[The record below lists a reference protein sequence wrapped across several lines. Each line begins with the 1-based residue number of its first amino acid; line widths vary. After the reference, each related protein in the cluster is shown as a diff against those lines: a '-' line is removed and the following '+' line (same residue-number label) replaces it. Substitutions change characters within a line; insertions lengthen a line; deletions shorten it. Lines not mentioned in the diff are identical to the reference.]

1 MGDEKAD
8 ESRQQVLETVERA
21 MVQLRRSM
29 TRRTLARL
37 HERTD
42 GPALDPALADVV
54 DAVEE
59 GPDRPG
65 QEVTVG
71 LVADRL
77 GIDPS
82 RASRLVSAAIK
93 AGYLRRAA
101 SQADG
106 RRIHLELTPA
116 AEELLA
122 ITHRSRH
129 ELYSHLMRDWPE
141 RDRAGFAGLLT
152 KFTDELTQL
161 RKQQP

>member
-1 MGDEKAD
+1 MGDEQTD
-8 ESRQQVLETVERA
+8 EGHQQVLETVERA

-37 HERTD
+37 TERTAI
-42 GPALDPALADVV
+42 PVLDPAVADVV

-59 GPDRPG
+59 GPDGPG

-82 RASRLVSAAIK
+82 RASRMVSAAIK

-106 RRIHLELTPA
+106 RRIHLELTA
-116 AEELLA
+116 AADELLA
-122 ITHRSRH
+122 VVHRSRQ

-141 RDRAGFAGLLT
+141 QDCAGFAGLLT

-161 RKQQP
+161 RKQQS